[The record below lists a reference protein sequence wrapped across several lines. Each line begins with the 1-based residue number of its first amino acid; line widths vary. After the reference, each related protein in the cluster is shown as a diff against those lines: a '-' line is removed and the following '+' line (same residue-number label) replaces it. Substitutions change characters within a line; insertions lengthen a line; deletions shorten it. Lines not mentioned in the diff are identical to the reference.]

1 MKINPDIIWN
11 RVGTDAINLAG
22 VKAAVIGGTGGLGR
36 AISRQLTARGASVTV
51 VGQTFRDA
59 NVSGLTFVPADL
71 SLMQEARRVAAALPA
86 EDLDLVVF
94 TTGIFAAPQRQET
107 REGIE
112 RDLAVSYLSR
122 LVILREIA
130 PRLKPR
136 KNSSLRPRVFIM
148 GYPGTGQ
155 IGAYDDLNAEKS
167 YSAMA
172 AHMNTVAGNEMLVLD
187 AAGRYPQIR
196 IFGLNPGLI
205 KTNIR
210 SNFMGHRKLFSGLL
224 ESIIGLLSPSPERFA
239 DNIVPLLV
247 SPDLEKYNGVS
258 FNRKG
263 QGIFPSSGMTEDHI
277 RAFLAASNGI
287 VAAAG
292 VACTD

>member
-1 MKINPDIIWN
+1 MKTNPDIIWN
-11 RVGTDAINLAG
+11 RVGINEINLAG
-22 VKAAVIGGTGGLGR
+22 VKAAVVGGTGGLGR
-36 AISRQLTARGASVTV
+36 AISRQMVARGASVIV

-59 NVSGLTFVPADL
+59 DVPGMTFVQADL
-71 SLMQEARRVAAALPA
+71 SLMQEAKRVAAALPA

-107 REGIE
+107 HEGIE

-130 PRLKPR
+130 PRLKAR
-136 KNSSLRPRVFIM
+136 TNSSLRPRVFIM

-167 YSAMA
+167 YNAMA

-187 AAGRYPQIR
+187 AVDRYPQIR
-196 IFGLNPGLI
+196 TFGLNPGLI

-224 ESIIGLLSPSPERFA
+224 ETVIGLLSPSPELYA
-239 DNIVPLLV
+239 ENIVPLLV

-263 QGIFPSSGMTEDHI
+263 LGILPSPGMSADHI
-277 RAFLAASNGI
+277 RAFLSASGAL
-287 VAAAG
+287 VEKVGAG
-292 VACTD
+292 FLP